1 VGWWVA
7 VLVAL
12 DAAVLVGVLVR
23 VRSRRTDEPPG
34 AADALALPRPS
45 GLRGRERQVLTIEI
59 LDPSE
64 VAASRGRALG
74 LVGALAPGIVRRV
87 VYERTRRI
95 VIDQLAAQGVRAD
108 VRLHTLRPAA
118 AGRPPSDVVEVVPV
132 DAPPPLDL

>member
-1 VGWWVA
+1 MGWWVA

-12 DAAVLVGVLVR
+12 DAVVLGGVLMR
-23 VRSRRTDEPPG
+23 TRRRRADDPPG
-34 AADALALPRPS
+34 TADVLALPRPS

-59 LDPSE
+59 LDPNE

-87 VYERTRRI
+87 VYDRTRRI
-95 VIDQLAAQGVRAD
+95 LIDQLTAQGVRAD
-108 VRLHTLRPAA
+108 VRLHALRPAA
-118 AGRPPSDVVEVVPV
+118 PGQPPRDVVEVVPI